1 MTQGSTPWGRI
12 SAGLAQLAARL
23 FRNQKAI
30 GSSQSGSQ
38 TDLKPP
44 ADRSRA
50 QRKGNLRFPERGAAR
65 TPDSVHDFRYS
76 VLRIKLEWLHDGL
89 ISHVHGFKSHIR
101 YAFAARWV
109 VQPPCKRQGVS
120 SNLAESFIAERTRHS
135 AIMGC
140 SSVWLGALHSGCR
153 GRRFKSCHSKLINV
167 FTGM

>member
-30 GSSQSGSQ
+30 GSDQSGFP

-65 TPDSVHDFRYS
+65 TQIAF
-76 VLRIKLEWLHDGL
+76 L
-89 ISHVHGFKSHIR
+89 ISDIR
-101 YAFAARWV
+101 LCGLSW
-109 VQPPCKRQGVS
+109 
-120 SNLAESFIAERTRHS
+120 
-135 AIMGC
+135 
-140 SSVWLGALHSGCR
+140 SG
-153 GRRFKSCHSKLINV
+153 STMAS
-167 FTGM
+167 